1 MFWAVLGK
9 KENTCQGSA
18 MRRVGLSDSAIVK
31 RGGRGD
37 GDVPKGTS
45 LGSRFRT

>member
-1 MFWAVLGK
+1 
-9 KENTCQGSA
+9 

-37 GDVPKGTS
+37 GDVPEGTS
-45 LGSRFRT
+45 PLVVDLGLDTPEGFRP